1 MPRPTAR
8 TIKAATAV
16 SALASLVALAGPAEA
31 ASARPPLPSRTD
43 TAFQNECLTAHNAY
57 RARHGAPNL
66 TTDQALVAYAKQR
79 ADQITRYDGLEG
91 TRSQPASRQY
101 GQNVHW
107 YRSFTPDRT
116 ASCTAAVKSW
126 YDGGRTY
133 DFAHPGFSTRTGSFT
148 QVVWKGTTK
157 VGCARAAGQGPSAYE
172 TYVVCA
178 YKAPGNVTGRY
189 RENVLPQR

>member
-43 TAFQNECLTAHNAY
+43 TAFQSECVTAHNTY

-66 TTDQALVAYAKQR
+66 TTDQALVTYARQR
-79 ADQITRYDGLEG
+79 ADQITRQEGLEG
-91 TRSQPASRQY
+91 TRTRSALQY

-107 YRSFTPDRT
+107 YRSFTPERT
-116 ASCTAAVKSW
+116 ASCADAVKSW
-126 YDGGRTY
+126 YNGIRSY
-133 DFAHPGFSTRTGSFT
+133 DFAHPGFSTRSGSFT

-157 VGCARAAGQGPSAYE
+157 VGCARAAGQGSSAYE